1 MHVRGVQ
8 GKYPYQCRVG
18 KNPYLKN
25 FEPQQILFPFKRM
38 PGHVDNMIHVQITY
52 FFSPDIRIRD
62 IFFFVFFAKQS
73 LTCDMN
79 AV

>member
-1 MHVRGVQ
+1 
-8 GKYPYQCRVG
+8 
-18 KNPYLKN
+18 
-25 FEPQQILFPFKRM
+25 M